1 MAKKLISV
9 IIVNWNGKH
18 HLGECLSSLTK
29 QTIKNFEII
38 FIDNGSTDEST
49 AFVNRKF
56 PDVKIVELKKNEGFC
71 RANNIGLKHAS
82 GEFIALLN
90 NDTRVEANW
99 LEELAKAM
107 VCDPKIAIW
116 ASVLV
121 NYFQPELID
130 TAGDGYDICGVGF
143 KIANRQPVSRYQE
156 KREVFG
162 ACAGAVLYRRSM
174 IDKIGLFDEDFFA
187 VGEDIDLSFRAKLSG
202 FKCVYVPKAI
212 VHHKVGQ
219 TIGSNSNLLLY
230 HSRRNIE
237 YTYFKNMP
245 LALLLLTFP
254 MHLLYNLLTF
264 IQALSEG
271 RIHIFLK
278 AKRDFFLNFG
288 KILKKRKN
296 IQTQRKIPLKSLLS
310 LFSKNYLWL
319 KIKED
324 FRGSGIG
331 D

>member
-1 MAKKLISV
+1 MKSKLISV

-18 HLGECLSSLTK
+18 HLEECLSSLTK

-38 FIDNGSTDEST
+38 LIDNGSIDESV

-56 PDVKIVELKKNEGFC
+56 PNVKIVELKKNEGFC
-71 RANNIGLKHAS
+71 RANNIGLKHAG

-99 LEELAKAM
+99 LEELRREM
-107 VCDPKIAIW
+107 ERDPKIGIC
-116 ASVLV
+116 ASCIV
-121 NYFQPELID
+121 NYYNPKLID

-174 IDKIGLFDEDFFA
+174 IDKIGFFDEDFFA
-187 VGEDIDLSFRAKLSG
+187 VGEDIDLSFRARLSG
-202 FKCVYVPKAI
+202 YRCVYAPTAI
-212 VHHKVGQ
+212 VYHKVGQ

-245 LALLLLTFP
+245 WALLLLSFP
-254 MHLLYNLLTF
+254 LHLLYNFLTLLQAVTQGQ
-264 IQALSEG
+264 IQV
-271 RIHIFLK
+271 FLK
-278 AKRDFFLNFG
+278 AKRDFLINFR
-288 KILKKRKN
+288 KTLKKRKK
-296 IQTQRKIPLKSLLS
+296 IQENRKITLKSLLAS
-310 LFSKNYLWL
+310 FSKNYLLL
-319 KIKED
+319 KIKVCNLL
-324 FRGSGIG
+324 
-331 D
+331 